1 MDVSAARKRKET
13 NMNTNKHFGALRGR
27 LAYESHFMVEK
38 VLLVFERLRA
48 TDVFQQEVGEG
59 GRDYVAL
66 LRSQLDLGLA
76 AVVDYEDRSVIVVD
90 LDVGRRQKLELKVKF
105 CFH

>member
-1 MDVSAARKRKET
+1 
-13 NMNTNKHFGALRGR
+13 
-27 LAYESHFMVEK
+27 MVEK
-38 VLLVFERLRA
+38 VLLVFERLGA

-66 LRSQLDLGLA
+66 LRSQLDLGLT
-76 AVVDYEDRSVIVVD
+76 AVVNYEDRSVIVVD